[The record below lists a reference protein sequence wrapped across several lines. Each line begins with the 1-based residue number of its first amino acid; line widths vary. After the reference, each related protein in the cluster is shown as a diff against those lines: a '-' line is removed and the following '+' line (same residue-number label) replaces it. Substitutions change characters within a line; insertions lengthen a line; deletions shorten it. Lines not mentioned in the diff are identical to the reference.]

1 VGQVTGAQ
9 LLVRALQREG
19 VDRIF
24 SLCGDHLNA
33 IYMACA
39 EAGVR
44 IVDVRHESA
53 AVHMAD
59 AHARVTGRPAVSM
72 VTGGPGH
79 TNSITGIATAAHAG
93 SPVIAI
99 SGGADQSG
107 ADRNSFQEMD
117 QVGIVRPLVKW
128 ARHVHEAARVPDY
141 VATAFR
147 EAMAG
152 RPGPV
157 HLTVP
162 VDVALARAE
171 EAAVPMP
178 PPVAYRPQRGPQGD
192 PELVRRAVAML
203 REARQPAIIAGGGVR
218 WMPDTDAL
226 MRFVDASGIPCFTL
240 SLGRGVIGDDHPL
253 CFGYPDPVLNGTGR
267 VLSLA
272 DLVLVVGKRIDFRLA
287 FGGPRLFAP
296 IARVIQVDVDATEL
310 GRNRALAA
318 AIHGEAGAVLAQ
330 MTAELERGGP
340 WKDGGWLAEVRRAQA
355 AARAALEPGENSG
368 EVPIHPLRL
377 CREIREVLTPETILA
392 IDGGNWQ
399 QWARAA
405 LPARGAGRWLRLGNL
420 GTVGAALP
428 FAVAAKLARPE
439 SPVICVMG
447 DGGMGFYNWELHTAV
462 RHGAPIVV
470 VVGNDQGWGM
480 ERDIQAGIYG
490 SEKVIG
496 CELGLVRYDK
506 VAEAMGAHGEFVEK
520 PAEIAPA
527 LRRAL
532 EAGRPALVNVMIRDV
547 PSGFAEASIARY
559 KR

>member
-1 VGQVTGAQ
+1 MGQVTGAQ
-9 LLVRALQREG
+9 LLVRALKREG
-19 VDRIF
+19 IDRLF

-33 IYMACA
+33 TYIACA
-39 EAGVR
+39 EAGVA

-59 AHARVTGRPAVSM
+59 GYARVTGRPAVSL

-107 ADRNSFQEMD
+107 VDRNSFQEMD

-128 ARHVHEAARVPDY
+128 ARQVPEASRIPEY

-162 VDVALARAE
+162 VDVTLARVD

-178 PPVAYRPQRGPQGD
+178 SPAAYRVDRGPQGD
-192 PELVRRAVAML
+192 HDLVRQTAAIL
-203 REARQPAIIAGGGVR
+203 REACRPVVIAGGGAR
-218 WMPDTDAL
+218 WMRDTGAL
-226 MRFVDASGIPCFTL
+226 RRFVEAAGIPVFTI

-253 CFGYPDPVLNGTGR
+253 CFGYPDQILNGTAR
-267 VLSLA
+267 EIPKA
-272 DLVLVVGKRIDFRLA
+272 DAVLVVGKRIDFRLG
-287 FGGPRLFAP
+287 FGGPRFFDPA
-296 IARVIQVDVDATEL
+296 ARIIQVDVDPGEL
-310 GRNRALAA
+310 GRNRAVSV

-330 MTAELERGGP
+330 MAAEMERGGP
-340 WKDGGWLAEVRRAQA
+340 WKDGGWAGELRKAQA
-355 AARAALEPGENSG
+355 AWRAVLEKGERSD

-377 CREIREVLTPETILA
+377 CREIREALTPETIVA

-428 FAVAAKLARPE
+428 MGVAAKLARPE
-439 SPVICVMG
+439 SPVVVVMG
-447 DGGMGFYNWELHTAV
+447 DGGMGFYNWELHTAL

-490 SEKVIG
+490 SDKVIG
-496 CELGLVRYDK
+496 CDLGLVRYDK
-506 VAEAMGAHGEFVEK
+506 VAEAMGAHAEFAEK

-532 EAGRPALVNVMIRDV
+532 EAGRPALLNVIIQDV
-547 PSGFAEASIARY
+547 PSDFAQAAIARY

>member
-1 VGQVTGAQ
+1 MGQVTGAQ
-9 LLVRALQREG
+9 LLVRALKREG
-19 VDRIF
+19 IDSVF

-39 EAGVR
+39 EEGVR

-59 AHARVTGRPAVSM
+59 AHARVTGRPAVSL

-99 SGGADQSG
+99 SGGADQAG
-107 ADRNSFQEMD
+107 LDRGSFQEMD

-128 ARHVHEAARVPDY
+128 ARQVTDASRVPEY
-141 VATAFR
+141 VAAAFR

-162 VDVALARAE
+162 VDVALARAD
-171 EAAVPMP
+171 EAAVPVP
-178 PPVAYRPQRGPQGD
+178 SPASYRPDRGPQGD
-192 PELVRRAVAML
+192 PALVRQAAAML
-203 REARQPAIIAGGGVR
+203 REARRPVVIAGGGTR
-218 WMPDTDAL
+218 WMRDPQIL
-226 MRFVDASGIPCFTL
+226 RRFVEASGIPVFTI
-240 SLGRGVIGDDHPL
+240 SLGRGVIEDDHRL
-253 CFGYPDPVLNGTGR
+253 CFGYADPLLNGTAGQISR
-267 VLSLA
+267 A
-272 DLVLVVGKRIDFRLA
+272 DVVLVLGKRIDFRLA
-287 FGGPRLFAP
+287 FGGPRMFDPA
-296 IARVIQVDVDATEL
+296 ARILQVDVDPTEL
-310 GRNRALAA
+310 GRNRTLAV

-330 MTAELERGGP
+330 MVAEIERGGP
-340 WKDGGWLAEVRRAQA
+340 WKDGGWVGELRSAHGGWRAT
-355 AARAALEPGENSG
+355 LEAGEESD

-377 CREIREVLTPETILA
+377 CREIRDVLTPETIIA

-399 QWARAA
+399 QWARSA

-428 FAVAAKLARPE
+428 FGVAAKLARPE
-439 SPVICVMG
+439 SPVVVVMG
-447 DGGMGFYNWELHTAV
+447 DGGMGFYNWELHTAL

-480 ERDIQAGIYG
+480 ERQIQAGIYG
-490 SEKVIG
+490 PDRVIG
-496 CELGLVRYDK
+496 CDLGMVRYDK
-506 VAEAMGAHGEFVEK
+506 VAEAMGAHAEFVEK
-520 PAEIAPA
+520 PAEIGPA
-527 LRRAL
+527 LRRAMA
-532 EAGRPALVNVMIRDV
+532 AGRPTLINVMIQDARSPLV
-547 PSGFAEASIARY
+547 EAAIARY
-559 KR
+559 RR

>member
-1 VGQVTGAQ
+1 MGQVTGAQ
-9 LLVRALQREG
+9 LLVRALKREG
-19 VDRIF
+19 IERVF

-33 IYMACA
+33 IYVACA
-39 EAGVR
+39 EASLS

-59 AHARVTGRPAVSM
+59 AYARVTGRPAVSL

-99 SGGADQSG
+99 SGGTDQGG

-128 ARHVHEAARVPDY
+128 ARQVAEVSRVPDY

-162 VDVALARAE
+162 VDVALARVE
-171 EAAVPMP
+171 EAGVPMP
-178 PPVAYRPQRGPQGD
+178 PAEAYRADRGPQGD
-192 PELVRRAVAML
+192 PELVRQAVATL
-203 REARQPAIIAGGGVR
+203 RAARRPVVIAGGGVR
-218 WMPDTDAL
+218 WMRDTGAVR
-226 MRFVDASGIPCFTL
+226 RFVEAAGIPAFTI
-240 SLGRGVIGDDHPL
+240 SIGRGVIGDDHPL
-253 CFGYPDPVLNGTGR
+253 CFGYADPVLNGAAR
-267 VLSLA
+267 EIARA
-272 DLVLVVGKRIDFRLA
+272 DAVLVVGKRLDFRLG
-287 FGGPRLFAP
+287 FGGPRLFDSA
-296 IARVIQVDVDATEL
+296 ARIIQVDVDPAEL
-310 GRNRALAA
+310 GRNRALAL
-318 AIHGEAGAVLAQ
+318 AIHGEAGAVLDQ
-330 MTAELERGGP
+330 MAAEVERGGP
-340 WKDGGWLAEVRRAQA
+340 WKDGGWVGEVRRA
-355 AARAALEPGENSG
+355 RAAFLAGLEAGEQSD
-368 EVPIHPLRL
+368 EAPIHPLRL
-377 CREIREVLTPETILA
+377 CREIRDVLTPETIVA

-399 QWARAA
+399 QWARAT
-405 LPARGAGRWLRLGNL
+405 LPARGAGNWLRLGNL

-428 FAVAAKLARPE
+428 MAVAGKLARPR
-439 SPVICVMG
+439 SPVIVVMG
-447 DGGMGFYNWELHTAV
+447 DGGMGFYNWELHTAL
-462 RHGAPIVV
+462 RHSAPIVV

-490 SEKVIG
+490 PDKVVG

-506 VAEAMGAHGEFVEK
+506 VAEAMGAHAEFVEK

-532 EAGRPALVNVMIRDV
+532 EARRPSLVNVMIRDV
-547 PSGFAEASIARY
+547 PSEFAAAAIARY

>member
-1 VGQVTGAQ
+1 MGQVTGAQ
-9 LLVRALQREG
+9 LLVRALKREG
-19 VDRIF
+19 VERVF

-33 IYMACA
+33 IFVACA
-39 EAGVR
+39 EEGVS

-59 AHARVTGRPAVSM
+59 AYARVTGRPAVSL

-107 ADRNSFQEMD
+107 VDRNSFQEMD

-128 ARHVHEAARVPDY
+128 ARQVAEASRVPDY
-141 VATAFR
+141 VAMAFR
-147 EAMAG
+147 EAVAG

-162 VDVALARAE
+162 VDVAISRVD
-171 EAAVPMP
+171 EAAAPMP
-178 PPVAYRPQRGPQGD
+178 PARAYRTDRGPQAD
-192 PELVRRAVAML
+192 PELVRQAAAML
-203 REARQPAIIAGGGVR
+203 REARRPVVIAGGGVR
-218 WMPDTDAL
+218 WMRDPDAL
-226 MRFVDASGIPCFTL
+226 RRFVEAAGIPTFTI
-240 SLGRGVIGDDHPL
+240 SMGRGVLGDDHAL
-253 CFGYPDPVLNGTGR
+253 CFGYADPVLNGAAR
-267 VLSLA
+267 EIARA
-272 DLVLVVGKRIDFRLA
+272 DVVLVLGKRIDFRLG
-287 FGGPRLFAP
+287 FGGPRLFDAA
-296 IARVIQVDVDATEL
+296 ARIIQVDVDPAEL
-310 GRNRALAA
+310 GRNRALAL

-330 MTAELERGGP
+330 MTAELEQGGP
-340 WKDGGWLAEVRRAQA
+340 WKDGDWVEEVRRA
-355 AARAALEPGENSG
+355 RAAFLASLEAGERSD

-377 CREIREVLTPETILA
+377 CREIREALTPETIVA

-428 FAVAAKLARPE
+428 MGVAAKLARPQ
-439 SPVICVMG
+439 SPVVVVMG
-447 DGGMGFYNWELHTAV
+447 DGGMGFYTWELHTAL

-490 SEKVIG
+490 PERVIG

-506 VAEAMGAHGEFVEK
+506 VAEAMGAQAEFVEK

-532 EAGRPALVNVMIRDV
+532 EAGRPALVNGMIRDV
-547 PSGFAEASIARY
+547 PSDFAQAAIARY

>member
-1 VGQVTGAQ
+1 MGQVMGAQ
-9 LLVRALQREG
+9 LLVRALKREG
-19 VDRIF
+19 IDRVF

-33 IYMACA
+33 IYIACA
-39 EAGVR
+39 EEGVS

-59 AHARVTGRPAVSM
+59 GYARVTGRPAVSL

-107 ADRNSFQEMD
+107 VDRNSFQEMD

-128 ARHVHEAARVPDY
+128 ARQVPEAARVPDY

-162 VDVALARAE
+162 VDVALARVD

-178 PPVAYRPQRGPQGD
+178 PPAAYRPDRGPQGN
-192 PELVRRAVAML
+192 PELVRQAAAML
-203 REARQPAIIAGGGVR
+203 REARRPVIIAGGGTR
-218 WMPDTDAL
+218 WMRDTDAL
-226 MRFVDASGIPCFTL
+226 LRFVEAAGIPTFTI

-253 CFGYPDPVLNGTGR
+253 CLGYADPVLNSAAR
-267 VLSLA
+267 EIRRA
-272 DLVLVVGKRIDFRLA
+272 DVVLVVGKRIDFRLA
-287 FGGPRLFAP
+287 FGGPRLFDPA
-296 IARVIQVDVDATEL
+296 ARIIQVDVDPAEL
-310 GRNRALAA
+310 GRNRPLAV
-318 AIHGEAGAVLAQ
+318 AIHGEAGAVLGQLA
-330 MTAELERGGP
+330 AEMERAGP
-340 WKDGGWLAEVRRAQA
+340 WKDGGWVAELRRVSA
-355 AARAALEPGENSG
+355 AWRASLEAGEKSD

-377 CREIREVLTPETILA
+377 CREIREVLTPETIVA

-399 QWARAA
+399 QWARAS

-428 FAVAAKLARPE
+428 MGVAAKLARPE
-439 SPVICVMG
+439 SPVLVVMG
-447 DGGMGFYNWELHTAV
+447 DGGMGFYNWEVHTAL
-462 RHGAPIVV
+462 RHGAPVVV

-490 SEKVIG
+490 PERVIG

-506 VAEAMGAHGEFVEK
+506 VAEAMGAYAEFVEK

-532 EAGRPALVNVMIRDV
+532 AAGRPALVNVMIRDV
-547 PSGFAEASIARY
+547 PSDFAAAAIARY

>member
-1 VGQVTGAQ
+1 MGTVSGAQ
-9 LLVRALQREG
+9 LLVRALKREG
-19 VDRIF
+19 ADRIF

-39 EAGVR
+39 EEGLP

-59 AHARVTGRPAVSM
+59 AYARVTGRPAVSL

-79 TNSITGIATAAHAG
+79 TNSITGIATAFHAG

-107 ADRNSFQEMD
+107 VDRNSFQEMD
-117 QVGIVRPLVKW
+117 QVAIVRPLVKW
-128 ARHVHEAARVPDY
+128 ARQVAEAARVPDY

-162 VDVALARAE
+162 VDVALGGAE

-178 PPVAYRPQRGPQGD
+178 PPAAYRPDRGPQGD
-192 PELVRRAVAML
+192 PALVREAVRLL
-203 REARQPAIIAGGGVR
+203 REARRPVLIAGGGTR
-218 WMPDTDAL
+218 WMRDTDAL
-226 MRFVDASGIPCFTL
+226 RRFVEAAGIPAFTI

-253 CFGYPDPVLNGTGR
+253 CFGYPDLILNETAR
-267 VLSLA
+267 EIRRA
-272 DLVLVVGKRIDFRLA
+272 DLVLVVGKRLDFRLA
-287 FGGPRLFAP
+287 FGGPRLIDP
-296 IARVIQVDVDATEL
+296 SARVVQVDVDPAEL
-310 GRNRALAA
+310 GRNRALAL

-330 MTAELERGGP
+330 MAAEAEGGGAGR
-340 WKDGGWLAEVRRAQA
+340 DGGWVEELRRARS
-355 AARAALEPGENSG
+355 AARARLEAGEASE

-377 CREIREVLTPETILA
+377 CREIREILTPETIVA

-428 FAVAAKLARPE
+428 FGVAAKLARPE
-439 SPVICVMG
+439 SPVVVVMG
-447 DGGMGFYNWELHTAV
+447 DGGMGFYNWEVHTAL

-490 SEKVIG
+490 PERVIG
-496 CELGLVRYDK
+496 VELGTVRYDK
-506 VAEAMGAHGEFVEK
+506 VVEAMGAHAECVEK
-520 PAEIAPA
+520 PADIAPA

-532 EAGRPALVNVMIRDV
+532 DAGRAALVNVMIRDV
-547 PSGFAEASIARY
+547 PSDFAHAAVARY

>member
-1 VGQVTGAQ
+1 MGQVTGAQ
-9 LLVRALQREG
+9 LLVRALKREG
-19 VDRIF
+19 IERIF

-33 IYMACA
+33 IYVACA
-39 EAGVR
+39 EAGVAV
-44 IVDVRHESA
+44 VDVRHESA

-59 AHARVTGRPAVSM
+59 AYARVTGRPAVSLA
-72 VTGGPGH
+72 TGGPGH

-93 SPVIAI
+93 SPVIAL
-99 SGGADQSG
+99 SGGADQGG

-128 ARHVHEAARVPDY
+128 ARQVPEASRVPDY

-162 VDVALARAE
+162 VDVAIARVDE
-171 EAAVPMP
+171 GAAPMP
-178 PPVAYRPQRGPQGD
+178 PPAAYRAERGPQGD
-192 PELVRRAVAML
+192 PDLIRQAVAML
-203 REARQPAIIAGGGVR
+203 REARRPVVIAGGGVR
-218 WMPDTDAL
+218 WMRDTGAL
-226 MRFVDASGIPCFTL
+226 RRFVDAAGIPTFTI
-240 SLGRGVIGDDHPL
+240 SIGRGVIGDDHPL
-253 CFGYPDPVLNGTGR
+253 CLGYPDPILNRTAR
-267 VLSLA
+267 EIARA
-272 DLVLVVGKRIDFRLA
+272 DAVLVVGKRIDFRLA
-287 FGGPRLFAP
+287 FGGPRLFDAA
-296 IARVIQVDVDATEL
+296 ARIIQVDVDPAEL
-310 GRNRALAA
+310 GRNRALAV

-330 MTAELERGGP
+330 MTVEVERGGP
-340 WKDGGWLAEVRRAQA
+340 WKDGGWVGELRR
-355 AARAALEPGENSG
+355 ARAAFLGSLEAGERSD

-377 CREIREVLTPETILA
+377 CREMRDVMTPETIVA

-399 QWARAA
+399 QWARAT

-428 FAVAAKLARPE
+428 MGVAAKLARPE
-439 SPVICVMG
+439 SPVLVVMG
-447 DGGMGFYNWELHTAV
+447 DGGMGFYNWELHTAL

-490 SEKVIG
+490 PDKVIG

-506 VAEAMGAHGEFVEK
+506 VAEAMGAHAEFVEK

-527 LRRAL
+527 LRRAMA
-532 EAGRPALVNVMIRDV
+532 AGRPALLNAMIQDV
-547 PSGFAEASIARY
+547 PSDFAAAAIARY